1 MKINADENVNNQ
13 LKKEYVIK
21 DLLRILII
29 VSANVINHAA

>member
-13 LKKEYVIK
+13 LKKEYGIK